1 MTTACNFTPEKQ
13 NAIHKLTK
21 EIAEYEKMYNLFKDR
36 FPLMANKS
44 SKQKEEAYRKIAEII
59 SNQ

>member
-36 FPLMANKS
+36 FPLMAIKAT
-44 SKQKEEAYRKIAEII
+44 KKKEETYQKITKII
-59 SNQ
+59 YA